1 MGTCGD
7 TVAGVLPRRDG
18 AATSELLAPVCDRL
32 RFISHDPHSSPPLV
46 YSTVMCFGMSSLAG
60 RSLNVLLDL
69 WFFLAPQKRHCS
81 KRRMYFSGGT
91 GSGLSLVV
99 AMPACS
105 DASAVDDTTGADD
118 LDADDTTGAD
128 VLDAFDAFGFSR
140 DPLPEPEKGLN
151 AHVSDVNLRR
161 AERWRDA
168 SGVREQNK
176 ITLCQSLEGSLTPLR
191 CHYTGRAFDPQT
203 VQDRPSPVPSQPK

>member
-1 MGTCGD
+1 
-7 TVAGVLPRRDG
+7 
-18 AATSELLAPVCDRL
+18 
-32 RFISHDPHSSPPLV
+32 
-46 YSTVMCFGMSSLAG
+46 
-60 RSLNVLLDL
+60 
-69 WFFLAPQKRHCS
+69 
-81 KRRMYFSGGT
+81 MYFSGGT

-105 DASAVDDTTGADD
+105 DTSAVDDTTGADD

-191 CHYTGRAFDPQT
+191 CHYTGRAFTP
-203 VQDRPSPVPSQPK
+203 RPSKIDHYLYPVSQNNIWPVPDASKHITERARCQAHQSIEQTMHAPFSDLRSPATKGFRGQMTQQ

>member
-1 MGTCGD
+1 VLAASDAGSLPPGVPPFEGTPRAVPPGRDGPAAVGVSAAARLLVLRVLVEGGESCGD

-140 DPLPEPEKGLN
+140 DPLPVPE
-151 AHVSDVNLRR
+151 S
-161 AERWRDA
+161 
-168 SGVREQNK
+168 
-176 ITLCQSLEGSLTPLR
+176 
-191 CHYTGRAFDPQT
+191 
-203 VQDRPSPVPSQPK
+203 